1 MGPGFES
8 PPNHKEEILLW
19 GDLFFV
25 FIPVLTQLSKK
36 HTTLKALSPIFVF
49 LTLYLVT
56 SIIVQDF
63 YKMPII
69 VAFLASAIYTILIS
83 AGKLKDRIDQYCQG
97 AGNSTMM
104 LMILIFVLAGAFA
117 ASAKEMGA
125 VDSTVNLTLQMLPPE
140 LILPGLFLASCFIS
154 LSIGTSCGTIAAL
167 TPVAVGV
174 ASASGM
180 NIPLMVGLIVGGTY
194 FGDNLSF
201 ISDTTIIA
209 TQTQGCSM
217 NDKFKVNSRIV
228 TPIAIILLVVYFFI
242 GSGMSLTAEVG
253 EYSLLK
259 VVPYIAVLLLAL
271 MGMNVVMVLLIGLI
285 LTGVIGICNG
295 DFDVFG
301 WCAAMNQGVMG
312 MGELIIVTMLAG
324 GMLAMIRK
332 NGGIDYIIKGLTKGI
347 NGKRSAEFGIAA
359 LVFFVNVCTANNTVA
374 IITAGPIAHDIAER
388 FGIDPR
394 KSASILD
401 TASCFA
407 QGVLPYG
414 AQILI
419 AAGLA
424 SISPV
429 SIMPYLLYPFGI
441 GIAIVASILLRYP
454 RKFS

>member
-1 MGPGFES
+1 M
-8 PPNHKEEILLW
+8 HK
-19 GDLFFV
+19 
-25 FIPVLTQLSKK
+25 KAK
-36 HTTLKALSPIFVF
+36 TLKALSPIFVF
-49 LTLYLVT
+49 LTLYLAT
-56 SIIVQDF
+56 SIIMQDF

-69 VAFLASAIYTILIS
+69 VAFLASAVYTILIS
-83 AGKLKDRIDQYCQG
+83 PGALEKRIEQYCKG
-97 AGNSTMM
+97 AGNNTMM

-125 VDSTVNLTLQMLPPE
+125 VDSTVNLTLRMLPPS
-140 LILPGLFLASCFIS
+140 LILPGIFIASCFIS

-167 TPVAVGV
+167 TPVAVGL

-180 NIPLMVGLIVGGTY
+180 SIPLMVGLVVGGTY

-217 NDKFKVNSRIV
+217 DDKFKVNVRIV
-228 TPIAIILLVVYFFI
+228 LPVAIALLIIYYII
-242 GSGMSLTAEVG
+242 GTEMELTAPVG
-253 EYSLLK
+253 DFSSWK
-259 VVPYIAVLLLAL
+259 VLPYMAVIVLAL
-271 MGMNVVMVLLIGLI
+271 MGLNVVIVLLIGLI
-285 LTGVIGICNG
+285 LTGIIGVCNG
-295 DFDVFG
+295 AFDVFG

-324 GMLAMIRK
+324 GMLGMIRK

-347 NGKRSAEFGIAA
+347 TSKRSAEFGIAS
-359 LVFFVNVCTANNTVA
+359 LVFLVNVCTANNTVA

-388 FGIDPR
+388 FSIDPR
-394 KSASILD
+394 RSASILD

-407 QGVLPYG
+407 QGILPYG
-414 AQILI
+414 AQVLI

-429 SIMPYLLYPFGI
+429 SIIPYLFYPFAI
-441 GIAIVASILLRYP
+441 GIAIVLCILLRYP
-454 RKFS
+454 RKYS

>member
-1 MGPGFES
+1 M
-8 PPNHKEEILLW
+8 
-19 GDLFFV
+19 
-25 FIPVLTQLSKK
+25 
-36 HTTLKALSPIFVF
+36 F

-83 AGKLKDRIDQYCQG
+83 PGKLKDRIEEYCKG
-97 AGNSTMM
+97 AGSSTMM

-117 ASAKEMGA
+117 TSAKEMGA

-140 LILPGLFLASCFIS
+140 LILPGIFLASCFIS

-167 TPVAVGV
+167 TPVAVGL

-180 NIPLMVGLIVGGTY
+180 SIPLMVGLVVGGTY

-217 NDKFKVNSRIV
+217 DDKFKVNSRIV
-228 TPIAIILLVVYFFI
+228 VPVAAILLAVYFVI
-242 GSGMSLTAEVG
+242 GSDITLAANVG
-253 EYSLLK
+253 DYNILK
-259 VVPYIAVLLLAL
+259 VLPYVAVLVLAL
-271 MGMNVVMVLLIGLI
+271 MGVNVVMVLLIGLI
-285 LTGVIGICNG
+285 LTGIIGICDG
-295 DFDVFG
+295 AFDVFG
-301 WCAAMNQGVMG
+301 WCAAMNEGVMG

-324 GMLAMIRK
+324 GMLSMIRA

-347 NGKRSAEFGIAA
+347 NSKRTAELGIATLA
-359 LVFFVNVCTANNTVA
+359 FLVNICTANNTVA
-374 IITAGPIAHDIAER
+374 IITTGPIAHDIAQR

-407 QGVLPYG
+407 QGILPYG
-414 AQILI
+414 AQVLI

-429 SIMPYLLYPFGI
+429 SIMPYLFYPFAI
-441 GIAIVASILLRYP
+441 GIALLASILLRYP
-454 RKFS
+454 RKYSV